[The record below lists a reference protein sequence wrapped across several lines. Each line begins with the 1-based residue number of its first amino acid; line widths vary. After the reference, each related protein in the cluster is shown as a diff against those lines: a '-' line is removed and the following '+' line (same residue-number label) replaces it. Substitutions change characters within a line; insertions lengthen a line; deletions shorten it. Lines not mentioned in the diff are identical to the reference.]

1 MGSHNNIIEVAM
13 DTLIRKKMLKIQ
25 DRLGMRIGIEYG
37 TEAIPIANTTPK
49 VIDVLNELY
58 KLGLKAFILPKEYLS
73 GIKTPSDL
81 YKEHYGDL
89 LKIKD
94 LASKFNIQLA
104 VQYPKLPDP
113 PDDVLKTF
121 CAISTIMGCRT
132 FIIQPDF
139 YSMMPQDQALRLAVY
154 KINEIMTN
162 LREDIKMGI
171 ETTGKTNQIGS
182 IEDVIDIVK
191 RTEKTEPIINW
202 AHIHARGS
210 GGLRG
215 EQDYASVLT
224 KMRQNIGPYVF
235 QNAYFLFSG
244 ISYGPS
250 GEIRHVPL
258 ENSDMSLAHLI
269 KGIMSF
275 NVKGTLIF
283 EDPNKDRFILNN
295 MERLGDLVR

>member
-1 MGSHNNIIEVAM
+1 M

-37 TEAIPIANTTPK
+37 TYDMQVANTTEK
-49 VIDVLNELY
+49 VINVLNELY
-58 KLGLKAFILPKEYLS
+58 KIGLKAFVLPKEFFS

-89 LKIKD
+89 LRIKD

-113 PDDVLKTF
+113 PDEALKTF
-121 CAISTIMGCRT
+121 CAISTIMSCRT
-132 FIIQPDF
+132 FMVQPDF
-139 YSMMPQDQALRLAVY
+139 YSMMPQDQALRLSVY
-154 KINEIMTN
+154 KINEIMTG
-162 LREDIKMGI
+162 LREDCKLGI
-171 ETTGKTNQIGS
+171 ETTGRINQLGS

-210 GGLRG
+210 GGLRT
-215 EQDYASVLT
+215 EQDYANVLT
-224 KMRQNIGPYVF
+224 KLRQNLGPYAF
-235 QNAYFLFSG
+235 QNSYFLFSG
-244 ISYGPS
+244 VSYGPS
-250 GEIRHVPL
+250 GEIRHIPL
-258 ENSDMSLAHLI
+258 ESSDMSLAHLI

-283 EDPNKDRFILNN
+283 EDPNRERFILNN